1 MLTSDLS
8 IDLLYFHHLLTLY
21 LDPSMNDKVYLFRIS
36 FKLVKN
42 YRTSFL

>member
-8 IDLLYFHHLLTLY
+8 IDSLYIHHLLTLY
-21 LDPSMNDKVYLFRIS
+21 LNPSMNDKIYQFRIS

-42 YRTSFL
+42 